1 MLQYGETLKNK
12 PMKTKEG
19 ILDEK
24 KILRTAFS
32 LIEIGENEDGSPY
45 YLGTDDDRELDECVT
60 IAESYASQRI
70 EKYRELIEW
79 LNDECPAVS
88 PPLEPYTTAD
98 LSHDFAEILRSKLDD
113 LKNELG
119 L

>member
-1 MLQYGETLKNK
+1 MCTKGEHNLQNNRE
-12 PMKTKEG
+12 MKTKEE

-60 IAESYASQRI
+60 IAESYASQQI
-70 EKYRELIEW
+70 EKYKELI
-79 LNDECPAVS
+79 
-88 PPLEPYTTAD
+88 LEQD
-98 LSHDFAEILRSKLDD
+98 KLIKLQESSQYFEVIQAKEVRRETIRR
-113 LKNELG
+113 LKTELG